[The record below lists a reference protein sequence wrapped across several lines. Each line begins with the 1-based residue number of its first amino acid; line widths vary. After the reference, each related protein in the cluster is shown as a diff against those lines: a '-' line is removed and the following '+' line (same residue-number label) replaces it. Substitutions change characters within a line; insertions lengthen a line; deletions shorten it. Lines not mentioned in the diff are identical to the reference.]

1 MSSNKDDGGDSD
13 GNNNS
18 VQSNKKELKKF
29 KTLSFSDFLDP
40 RQPWDLT
47 EGIAD
52 SPMKGLFSFVPRK
65 LKEGPWSKIAIIGLV
80 LTLYLL
86 ISALVDVNLK
96 NPPSNG
102 YVQEFVLPN
111 DAYPAYTLGWYY
123 NIAGFF
129 WMTGIMWMIYSFYSS
144 FAAWISFTLW
154 SWTIITIRHGLC
166 ALAPFV
172 PSVRIVAE
180 ILRFPVLLSASIT
193 FVVWNF
199 VLLPVILLYFLK
211 DDPSRRNGF
220 LKFAFGFRMCNVH
233 IFNIGFATLNAVSVE
248 PRRPLHIGDM
258 NVAFCYIMTYLCF
271 YYLILDRIGVH
282 LYPIFSPRVPW
293 VILSYGMIAG
303 TCIGVY
309 NFWSYMLP
317 I

>member
-1 MSSNKDDGGDSD
+1 
-13 GNNNS
+13 
-18 VQSNKKELKKF
+18 
-29 KTLSFSDFLDP
+29 
-40 RQPWDLT
+40 
-47 EGIAD
+47 
-52 SPMKGLFSFVPRK
+52 
-65 LKEGPWSKIAIIGLV
+65 
-80 LTLYLL
+80 
-86 ISALVDVNLK
+86 
-96 NPPSNG
+96 
-102 YVQEFVLPN
+102 
-111 DAYPAYTLGWYY
+111 
-123 NIAGFF
+123 
-129 WMTGIMWMIYSFYSS
+129 MIYSFYSS

-166 ALAPFV
+166 
-172 PSVRIVAE
+172 
-180 ILRFPVLLSASIT
+180 
-193 FVVWNF
+193 